1 DHWDA
6 VGRFHE
12 ATKGCFVTR
21 PVGLDD
27 VGAKL
32 SAQADVASQVFESV
46 PLLELV
52 DRGVGRWK
60 FGFRDERDA
69 VSFTCAAD
77 PRQDADHARLVLPAK
92 RGEQEDG
99 VGAETRGSLDVRDLD
114 DLSLPLPALAR

>member
-1 DHWDA
+1 MHEDVPAARASDRAGGHRQLHSAQQLVILEAGPSGQDHWDA

-12 ATKGCFVTR
+12 APKGCFFTW

-69 VSFTCAAD
+69 VSLTCAAD
-77 PRQDADHARLVLPAK
+77 
-92 RGEQEDG
+92 
-99 VGAETRGSLDVRDLD
+99 
-114 DLSLPLPALAR
+114 